1 MPFGNEEK
9 GHPDSSDALFYII
22 VSDLVQVSIFNR
34 NFAPIMSRI
43 LAIDY
48 GRKRTGIAV
57 TDPLQMIA
65 NGLTTVPTHQLLS
78 FILDYVAK
86 EQVERVL
93 VGLPK
98 QMNNEMSENMQR
110 IEPFV
115 RSLKKRLP
123 DIPVEY
129 VDERFTSVL
138 AHRTMLEAGLKKK
151 DRQNKALVDEVS
163 ATIILQTYLESRGM
177 R

>member
-1 MPFGNEEK
+1 
-9 GHPDSSDALFYII
+9 
-22 VSDLVQVSIFNR
+22 
-34 NFAPIMSRI
+34 MSRI

-86 EQVERVL
+86 EQVERIL

-115 RSLKKRLP
+115 RSLTKRLP